1 LIWDGK
7 IRIRDKQPR
16 SATLETVDDCTY
28 RIVGVFIPE
37 DRRLSSEQVCQ
48 IIPAQEAMK

>member
-7 IRIRDKQPR
+7 IQIRYKHPG
-16 SATLETVDDCTY
+16 SATLEIVDYCTY